1 MNVVLFDPSEVRP
14 DGHVDVSGPRAR
26 HLLEV
31 LKAAPGQTVRIGV
44 IDGAL
49 GVGTVTRA
57 ADTQLVLQCV
67 FEPVVPERPRVDLL
81 LAVPRPKVLRRL
93 WAQIAALGVGQVILT
108 NAEKVER
115 DYFDSH
121 VMIESGYRPLLV
133 EGLQQA
139 RDTRVPLVSIHK
151 QFRVL
156 VEDELDRLFPAGRRL
171 VAHPGSDRS
180 FQAALTPAVPGRVL
194 IAIGPEGGWN
204 DFELGLLSQH
214 GFEHVTAGP
223 RILTTTTACIA
234 ALTLAHAGLS

>member
-1 MNVVLFDPSEVRP
+1 MNIVLLEPSEVRS
-14 DGHVDVSGPRAR
+14 DGHAYVSGPRAR
-26 HLLEV
+26 HMLKV
-31 LKAAPGQTVRIGV
+31 LKVARGQTVRVGM
-44 IDGAL
+44 IDGPL
-49 GVGTVTRA
+49 GIGTVA
-57 ADTQLVLQCV
+57 EIADAQIELQCV
-67 FEPVVPERPRVDLL
+67 FERVVPERPRVDLL

-156 VEDELDRLFPAGRRL
+156 VEDDLDRLFPAGRRL

-204 DFELGLLSQH
+204 DFELGLLSRH
-214 GFEHVTAGP
+214 GFEPVSTGP

-234 ALTLAHAGLS
+234 ALTLVHAGLS